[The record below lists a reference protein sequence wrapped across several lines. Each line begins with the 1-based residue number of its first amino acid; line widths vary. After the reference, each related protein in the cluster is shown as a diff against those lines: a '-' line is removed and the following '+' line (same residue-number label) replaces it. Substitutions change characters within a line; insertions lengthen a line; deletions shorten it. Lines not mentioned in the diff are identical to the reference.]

1 MMARTGNVVED
12 EVHVHRQWRLLAI
25 FQTNGWKTQILSAE
39 NHARLERLRRLAE
52 EREEREMLRRK
63 LAEHAVD
70 GQVWVYRRS
79 MDCDCAVSEYVTRW
93 PADLDGYVAAFEAVQ
108 DWAEG
113 PETVAIISAVEA
125 AEFGP
130 RRSRDLALEAHENG
144 HPHVVYA

>member
-1 MMARTGNVVED
+1 MMARTGNVVTD
-12 EVHVHRQWRLLAI
+12 EVHVYRQWRLLAL
-25 FQTNGWKTQILSAE
+25 FQANGWKTQILSADR
-39 NHARLERLRRLAE
+39 HARLEQLRARAK
-52 EREEREMLRRK
+52 EREEREILRRR
-63 LAEHAVD
+63 LEEVAVD

-93 PADLDGYVAAFEAVQ
+93 PADLEGYVAAFEAVQ

-113 PETVAIISAVEA
+113 PETVAIITAAEA
-125 AEFGP
+125 EEFGP